1 MSEILIY
8 NQSENPDEYY
18 HFSNEIKKNAEIQF
32 CKKQIGK
39 QFIEDTLDDCHYLF
53 VHKFEDDIRGFAT
66 IYHYLDENNKTYLY
80 INLICNSVFHS
91 MKTRATV
98 DLRRMGGKAII
109 EHVIHLAR
117 NLGCNYVKL
126 SAIDE
131 VIPYYYKLGFRFVNV
146 SLESNIEPKAAGLVS
161 DLYKSQRDD
170 LTPEIERN
178 MKKII
183 TRYYPGYLKESTQSM
198 LATKDGSR
206 IDTMQDQG
214 IPMIYDLEAHRS
226 GGKKYKSRKN
236 KKSQKKRRITRK
248 SRKGRK
254 TRKNKKNIRRRTSK
268 K

>member
-1 MSEILIY
+1 
-8 NQSENPDEYY
+8 
-18 HFSNEIKKNAEIQF
+18 
-32 CKKQIGK
+32 
-39 QFIEDTLDDCHYLF
+39 
-53 VHKFEDDIRGFAT
+53 
-66 IYHYLDENNKTYLY
+66 
-80 INLICNSVFHS
+80 

-98 DLRRMGGKAII
+98 DLQRMGGKAII
-109 EHVIHLAR
+109 KAVIDLAKDELR
-117 NLGCNYVKL
+117 CNYVKL

-161 DLYKSQRDD
+161 DLYKAQRDD

-178 MKKII
+178 MKQII

-198 LATKDGSR
+198 LATNEGSR

-236 KKSQKKRRITRK
+236 KKSQKKRKRTRK

-254 TRKNKKNIRRRTSK
+254 TRKNKNSTYRRTNK
-268 K
+268 KI

>member
-1 MSEILIY
+1 MSEIFIY
-8 NQSENPDEYY
+8 SQSEHPDEYQY
-18 HFSNEIKKNAEIQF
+18 FSNEILKNAEVQF

-39 QFIEDTLDDCHYLF
+39 QFITDTLNDCHYLF

-66 IYHYLDENNKTYLY
+66 IYHYSDDENKTYLY

-91 MKTRATV
+91 MKTRASV

-109 EHVIHLAR
+109 ENVINLAR
-117 NLGCNYVKL
+117 DLGCNYVKL

-131 VIPYYYKLGFRFVNV
+131 VIPYYYKLGFRFVNA
-146 SLESNIEPKAAGLVS
+146 SLESHIEPKAAGLVS
-161 DLYKSQRDD
+161 DLYEAQKDD

-178 MKKII
+178 MKQII

-198 LATKDGSR
+198 LATKEGSR
-206 IDTMQDQG
+206 IDTMQEQG
-214 IPMIYDLEAHRS
+214 IPMMYDLDIRRR
-226 GGKKYKSRKN
+226 GGKKYKSRKS
-236 KKSQKKRRITRK
+236 KKSQKKRKGTRK
-248 SRKGRK
+248 SRKRRK